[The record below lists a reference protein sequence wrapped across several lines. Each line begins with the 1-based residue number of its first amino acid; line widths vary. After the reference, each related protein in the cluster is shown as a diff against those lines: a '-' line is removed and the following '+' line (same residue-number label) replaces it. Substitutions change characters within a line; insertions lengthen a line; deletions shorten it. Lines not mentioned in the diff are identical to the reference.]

1 MRRVLE
7 MVASSDDNKFWYATK
22 DQAFAE
28 LKHLQDSWTYTSP
41 GVRANGLKHFA
52 HVAALS
58 TGDPELFPS
67 GRKGGKLT
75 PNEFFVQLNDVLER
89 WNTLTPSAQEDAM
102 RHLATAAVVTAD
114 SMEVGSELATL
125 RKDAQNAALAP
136 LTKFYANVVGAIRV
150 SNAVLADGAKKMAGG
165 AALIAY
171 GVDDVVRFMHD
182 QGTEKI
188 VKGLELCAEGA
199 KLVSATLALGY
210 TAALAGF
217 SGVPEKAIAALD
229 TFAAMCTKAIA
240 TVKSL
245 DASAMGHQAFV
256 AAITNAVGPAM
267 RSVNEFCKN
276 AAHSLEHALSKDAVH
291 AGLSA
296 ACNATATVLSSLV
309 HSTTA
314 MATALADGFGA
325 ASQGMSLGDLAQSAA
340 KNADALSNTL
350 NAHVNSLENQALMQS
365 ATKALGNLST
375 ALGGGKKSFAAE
387 VDQAA
392 LKEVSA
398 DFVDAVNAAQDGKM
412 TSLNQSEVS
421 AAQGQQQSGGRSR

>member
-1 MRRVLE
+1 

-22 DQAFAE
+22 EQALTE
-28 LKHLQDSWTYTSP
+28 LKNLQDSWAYTSP
-41 GVRANGLKHFA
+41 GVRVNGMKHFA

-58 TGDPELFPS
+58 TGSPELFPS

-75 PNEFFVQLNDVLER
+75 PNEFFVQLDDVLGR
-89 WNTLTPSAQEDAM
+89 WNKLTPSAQGDAM

-114 SMEVGSELATL
+114 SMEVGSELETL

-136 LTKFYANVVGAIRV
+136 LAKFYANVVNAISV

-165 AALIAY
+165 AMLIAH
-171 GVDDVVRFMHD
+171 GVDDVVRFMYYD
-182 QGTEKI
+182 KGTEKI

-229 TFAAMCTKAIA
+229 TFAAMCTRAIA

-245 DASAMGHQAFV
+245 DVNAMGHQAFV
-256 AAITNAVGPAM
+256 AAITDAVGPVTH
-267 RSVNEFCKN
+267 SVNEFCKN
-276 AAHSLEHALSKDAVH
+276 AAHSLEHAFSRGAVN
-291 AGLSA
+291 AGLGA
-296 ACNATATVLSSLV
+296 VYNATATALSSFV
-309 HSTTA
+309 HSTAA
-314 MATALADGFGA
+314 MALALADGFGA

-365 ATKALGNLST
+365 ATKAMNDLSA

>member
-1 MRRVLE
+1 

-22 DQAFAE
+22 EQALTE
-28 LKHLQDSWTYTSP
+28 LKNLQDSWAYTSP
-41 GVRANGLKHFA
+41 GVRVNGMKHFA

-58 TGDPELFPS
+58 TGNSELFPS

-75 PNEFFVQLNDVLER
+75 PNEFFVQLDDVLGR
-89 WNTLTPSAQEDAM
+89 WNTLTPSAQGDAM

-114 SMEVGSELATL
+114 SMEVGSELETL

-136 LTKFYANVVGAIRV
+136 LVKFYANVVNAISV

-165 AALIAY
+165 AMLIAY
-171 GVDDVVRFMHD
+171 GVDDVARFMYD
-182 QGTEKI
+182 KGTEKI

-217 SGVPEKAIAALD
+217 SGVPEKAIATLD

-245 DASAMGHQAFV
+245 DVNAMGHQAFV
-256 AAITNAVGPAM
+256 AAITNAVSPVT

-276 AAHSLEHALSKDAVH
+276 AAHSLEHAFSKGADAGL

-296 ACNATATVLSSLV
+296 VYNATATALSSFA
-309 HSTTA
+309 HSTAA
-314 MATALADGFGA
+314 MALALADGFDA
-325 ASQGMSLGDLAQSAA
+325 ASQGVSLGDLAQSAA

-365 ATKALGNLST
+365 ATKAMSDLSA